1 MALKE
6 LEVKYAAVRPRPYKL
21 SDGGGLHVLV
31 QPNGSKLWRM
41 KYRFAGKEKL
51 LSFGKYPEV
60 SLAVARARRDVAR
73 GLLAD
78 GRDPGVEIAAEL
90 QVRTN
95 TFETVARKWHANR
108 EGGLDD
114 AHAKRV
120 LSRMERDVFPMLGT
134 KPITQ
139 ITAPEILVMIRK
151 IEERGALDISRRAK
165 QCVGQVFRFA
175 IANGWAQDDPSVHLA
190 GALKP
195 RPRVKHMSRVPLKE
209 LPQLLRAIA
218 SYDGEGNPRCQSLTR
233 DALMFTMMTWAR
245 TSEVRF
251 AAWSEFEDLDGRE
264 PLWRIS
270 AERMKMGREHLV
282 PLPRQAVALLRRRR
296 SATDGEFVFPGPK
309 AGRPI
314 SENTMIYA
322 CYRMGYRRRQT
333 VHGFRGLAS
342 TWANEAEG
350 YNSDWIE
357 MALAHSEANSV
368 RGAYNSALYI
378 SSRRRMLQDWADMI
392 DGAVDKKAKPSVLK
406 KQRRRDHSDAPE
418 NRAQPPM
425 GNAKPFLRLVSTDG
439 KLR

>member
-6 LEVKYAAVRPRPYKL
+6 LEVKYAAVRLRPYKL

-51 LSFGKYPEV
+51 LSFGKYPDV
-60 SLAVARARRDVAR
+60 SLAVARVRRDVAR
-73 GLLAD
+73 GMLAE
-78 GRDPGVEIAAEL
+78 GRDPGVAIAEEV

-108 EGGLDD
+108 QDGLDD

-120 LSRMERDVFPMLGT
+120 LSRMERDVFPMLGAR
-134 KPITQ
+134 PITQ
-139 ITAPEILVMIRK
+139 ITAAEILTVIRK
-151 IEERGALDISRRAK
+151 IEERGAIDISRRAK

-209 LPQLLRAIA
+209 LPQLLRAID
-218 SYDGEGNPRCQSLTR
+218 SYDGEDNPRCQSLTR

-251 AAWSEFEDLDGRE
+251 AAWSEFEELDGSQ
-264 PLWRIS
+264 PLWRIPP
-270 AERMKMGREHLV
+270 ERMKMGREHLV
-282 PLPRQAVALLRRRR
+282 PLPRQAVSLLNRRRLA
-296 SATDGEFVFPGPK
+296 SDCEFVFPGPR
-309 AGRPI
+309 AGQPI

-357 MALAHSEANSV
+357 MALAHSETNSV
-368 RGAYNSALYI
+368 RGAYNSALHI

-392 DGAVDKKAKPSVLK
+392 DGAIADDSKSPVRIDSGRSNSADVASGKGRLHMGKPRPV
-406 KQRRRDHSDAPE
+406 
-418 NRAQPPM
+418 
-425 GNAKPFLRLVSTDG
+425 LRLVSPDG
-439 KLR
+439 TLR